1 MDDKNRLIL
10 SIIDDKNG
18 MILSINDKVVSTKGT
33 DVKTQTPQ
41 GGFPAG
47 LWCFTLMTG
56 LYPFEFH

>member
-41 GGFPAG
+41 GGLRVCG
-47 LWCFTLMTG
+47 VLR
-56 LYPFEFH
+56 